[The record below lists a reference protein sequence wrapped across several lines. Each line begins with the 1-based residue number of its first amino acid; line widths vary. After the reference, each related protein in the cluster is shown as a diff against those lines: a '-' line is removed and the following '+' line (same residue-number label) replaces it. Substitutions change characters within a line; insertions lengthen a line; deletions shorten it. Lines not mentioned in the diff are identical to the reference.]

1 MPPSTRL
8 PPAASILRRAL
19 LLWGLG
25 HLSLGDR
32 RGWVLLVLQPLAI
45 AAAVVAALVL
55 LDGTRW
61 IAVLPAIALVL
72 VIWIG
77 QAVHAHKRAIALG
90 AAPGGELQI
99 AWLLPLVVAA
109 VTTFWLLGGHHGSA
123 DATLREYVDAWRSG
137 RAPAA
142 AQLFIQPVDAADLSA
157 TWLVQTN
164 FLEQQIAGAADLYG
178 PTSGLDPA
186 VPFAGLR
193 FSQLAAD
200 EEAGTAVV
208 AVDIVRN
215 QRIETTLFGIIP
227 TASQVTLPVARA
239 GTIELRAVPAPGP
252 DWLPVPLQAGSVWLV
267 ERVMLP

>member
-19 LLWGLG
+19 VLWGLG

-32 RGWVLLVLQPLAI
+32 RGWALLVLQPLAI
-45 AAAVVAALVL
+45 AAVVVAAVVM

-61 IAVLPAIALVL
+61 IAILPAIALVL

-77 QAVHAHKRAIALG
+77 QAVHAHMRAITLG
-90 AAPGGELQI
+90 AAPGGELQM

-109 VTTFWLLGGHHGSA
+109 VTTFWLLGGHQSSA
-123 DATLREYVDAWRSG
+123 GATLREYVDAWRSG
-137 RAPAA
+137 QAPAA
-142 AQLFIQPVDAADLSA
+142 AQLFTQPVDAADLSA
-157 TWLVQTN
+157 AWLGQASY
-164 FLEQQIAGAADLYG
+164 LEQQISKAADLYG

-186 VPFAGLR
+186 VPFSGLR

-200 EEAGTAVV
+200 EGADTAVI

-252 DWLPVPLQAGSVWLV
+252 DWLPVPLQAGRVWLV